1 MSNIKDA
8 VYLIDDVSFS
18 GLQRGLNTAWDYR
31 GDGEGPALATG
42 KKYFLLNSD
51 KEGEVCLK
59 RDCRTFEDGLLTFE
73 MLFENLSG
81 DGFYWAFGSRTDA
94 FLKLVTKGEA
104 LYIADTKVA
113 DLPYG
118 QHYIKLY
125 LDLTSS
131 KVKVSLDART
141 CGEFDFNQLAFPF
154 CCIRMGYGEKDSGST
169 GVFFSKLYVNYLVND
184 LCLNPQVGNLP
195 DEYTVK
201 ATKGASVTNDIRV
214 EGKQDCT
221 YISRNKKGAKTV
233 TQRTFAKA
241 SGMVVFEAL
250 YLMTAPKGKVTI
262 ALCKGSKNVVTV
274 YDEGE
279 ALCRPDGQMLRSH
292 HINVW
297 QTLRIYADTNRNC
310 ATIWLNGKKTQT
322 VDLET
327 PAKFV
332 DNFQIMYEAY
342 EESSLMFSD
351 FRLWI
356 QPEEPADYVPAPI
369 VPKKKGDYVVGMNI
383 CSLWREGYHYGWDCI
398 SPFDECTPV
407 LGFYDE
413 GLPETA
419 DWEIKFMAEHGI
431 DYELYCW
438 YSSEQKAPI
447 KTTLYSSA
455 WRDGHFYAKY
465 ADMEKIALLWEA
477 ANCQHPTCLEDFK
490 TNLVPY
496 WLDYFFSDP
505 RYIRVDNKAFMSC
518 FGVWAVKDDLG
529 GAEKVREGLAYLRE
543 EVKKLGYDD
552 LIVMGCHADPVLLQ
566 ELGFDAHHAYH
577 WGYGNYTAQYNIDC
591 IQKNMDRHG
600 VHIVPTVSVGYK
612 EIGWNGERSPNLP
625 CQDMYTSLTHC
636 IENVLPQYESGWQS
650 KLLHLSTWNEY
661 GEGTY
666 IMPSGLN
673 GFGYLDAIRKALC
686 VEAPHEDIVP
696 TVEQKARLGYLYPPK
711 RYRLQRTKFDKR
723 SLPAKEKAVAKFT
736 FQSEADLN
744 KWIFTNVG
752 QLEIRDGVLYG
763 TADGGVPT
771 MELKKVNWDTSR
783 IAYAKIVCSNRDAE
797 KGHPTEAKLLTSN
810 TLDKENYTQGEHGF
824 YSIWCSCL
832 DRKEYRIE
840 LDTQSSWTNT
850 IRSLRFIPT
859 TSGSFQVESITFY
872 AAAPH
877 LTLYGKDGRQVYM
890 EDYLPEIN
898 GQVYIPLDPADD
910 VRNYMVSI
918 AYSRNHPRRIPYQ
931 CRNGVLTAIGYE
943 YEWHKKEGRLELWN
957 KTDRVTLVVGKVY
970 AVRNGQSYMLERP
983 VFLKD
988 GIPTIALTDFEG
1000 IFGVSYEQIG
1010 DKIYLK

>member
-1 MSNIKDA
+1 MANIKDA
-8 VYLIDDVSFS
+8 VYFIDDISFY
-18 GLQRGLNTAWDYR
+18 GLQRGLNTAWDYL
-31 GDGEGPALATG
+31 GDGEGPLPATAET
-42 KKYFLLNSD
+42 YFLLNSD
-51 KEGEVCLK
+51 KEGEVTLK
-59 RDCRTFEDGLLTFE
+59 RDCHTFQDGLLTFE
-73 MLFENLSG
+73 MLFQNLSG
-81 DGFYWAFGSRTDA
+81 DGFFLAFGSRTDA

-104 LYIADTKVA
+104 LFIENTKVA

-125 LDLTSS
+125 MNLTSA
-131 KVKVSLDART
+131 KVTVMLDAVT
-141 CGEFDFNQLAFPF
+141 QGEFDFNQPVFPF
-154 CCIRMGYGEKDSGST
+154 NCIRMGYGENAKGSA
-169 GVFFSKLYVNYLVND
+169 GVYFSKLYVNYLVND
-184 LCLNPQVGNLP
+184 LCLNPQVGSLP

-201 ATKGASVTNDIRV
+201 APKGSSVTNGIRV
-214 EGKQDCT
+214 AGKKDCT
-221 YISRNKKGAKTV
+221 YISKNKNGAKTI
-233 TQRTFAKA
+233 TQRTFDKA

-250 YLMTAPKGKVTI
+250 YLMDAPKGKVTI
-262 ALCKGSKNVVTV
+262 SLGKGSKNVVTV

-279 ALCRPDGQMLRSH
+279 ALCLPDGTVLRPH
-292 HINVW
+292 HLNVW
-297 QTLRIYADTNRNC
+297 QTLRIYADTNTNR

-322 VDLET
+322 VDFEVS
-327 PAKFV
+327 AKYV
-332 DNFQIMYEAY
+332 DNFQILYEAY

-356 QPEEPADYVPAPI
+356 QPEEPADYVPAPV
-369 VPKKKGDYVVGMNI
+369 VPKKRGDHVVGMNI

-419 DWEIKFMAEHGI
+419 DWEIKYMAEHGI

-438 YSSEQKAPI
+438 YSSEQSAPI

-465 ADMEKIALLWEA
+465 ADYEKIGLLWEA

-490 TNLVPY
+490 ANLVPY

-505 RYIRVDNKAFMSC
+505 RYVRVDNKAFMSC

-566 ELGFDAHHAYH
+566 ELGFDAFHAYH
-577 WGYGNYTAQYNIDC
+577 WGYGDYTTQYNIDC
-591 IQKNMDRHG
+591 NQARMDAHG

-612 EIGWNGERSPNLP
+612 EIGWNGDRSPNLP
-625 CQDMYTSLTHC
+625 CQDMYDSLIHC
-636 IENVLPQYESGWQS
+636 IENILPQYESGWQS
-650 KLLHLSTWNEY
+650 KLLHLSTWNEF

-686 VEAPHEDIVP
+686 EDIPHADLVP
-696 TVEQKARLGYLYPPK
+696 TQEQKARIGYLYPPK
-711 RYRLQRTKFDKR
+711 RYRLQRTKFDDR
-723 SLPAKEKAVAKFT
+723 PLPAKEKAVAKFT
-736 FQSEADLN
+736 FQSEADLK
-744 KWIFTNVG
+744 KWNFINIE

-763 TADGGVPT
+763 TAVGGTPI
-771 MELKKVNWDTSR
+771 MELKKPNIDASR
-783 IAYAKIVCSNRDAE
+783 IAYGKIVCTNRTAD
-797 KGHPTEAKLLTSN
+797 KGLPTEIKLLTSN
-810 TLDKENYTQGEHGF
+810 VQDKDNYTPGEHGF
-824 YSIWCSCL
+824 YSGWCTSL
-832 DRKEYRIE
+832 ERKEYRFD

-850 IRSLRFIPT
+850 IRHFRFIPT
-859 TSGSFQVESITFY
+859 TSGQFQIESIILY

-877 LTLYGKDGRQVYM
+877 LTLYGKDGRQVFFG
-890 EDYLPEIN
+890 DYLPEIN
-898 GQVYIPLDPADD
+898 GQAYIPLDPADNT
-910 VRNYMVSI
+910 RNYMTSI
-918 AYSRNHPRRIPYQ
+918 AYSRNRPRHIPYK
-931 CRNGVLTAIGYE
+931 CRNGVFTAIGYE
-943 YEWHKKEGRLELWN
+943 YEWHKEEGRLELWN
-957 KTDRVTLVVGKVY
+957 KTDRVTVVVGKVY
-970 AVRNGQSYMLERP
+970 VVRNGESYILERP

-988 GIPTIALTDFEG
+988 GIPTISLRDFEK
-1000 IFGVSYEQIG
+1000 IFAVTAQRIG